1 MMLLAINTTIVML
14 GVIVFL
20 IVTLILVGMLL
31 FAKAKLTP
39 KGEVKVDINHGEKE
53 LVTEP
58 GSTLLATLGNNKIF
72 LPSACGG
79 KGSCGMCRCQVESGA
94 GAILPTETGFFS
106 YKQQH
111 NNWRLACQVKVKEN
125 IEMHIPEE
133 VLGIKKWE
141 CEVVSNRNISTFL
154 KEFVVKLPE
163 GENLKF
169 KSGGYIQIDVPA
181 IDVDFKTFDIDEKYK
196 ADWERMKMFDLKMH
210 NPEATYRAYSMANS
224 PAEGNIIM
232 LNIRIATPPFDK
244 AIGGFANVNPG
255 ICSSYI
261 FSRKPGDKVSIS
273 GPYGEFFLRDT
284 NNEMMFIG
292 GGAGMAPMRSHIFNL
307 FHTMHT
313 DRKVTFWYGARAL
326 QEAPYVDEF
335 NKIQEENPN
344 FHWTLAL
351 DKPDPVADKAGVAYK
366 PGFVHQV
373 IFENYLKNHEN
384 PEDIEYYLCGPPM
397 MIAAVTK
404 MLYDLGVPDEN
415 VMYDNFGG

>member
-1 MMLLAINTTIVML
+1 MMLLAINTTIVMP

-94 GAILPTETGFFS
+94 GSILPTETGFFS

-111 NNWRLACQVKVKEN
+111 DNWRLACQVKVKEN

-351 DKPDPVADKAGVAYK
+351 DRPDPVADAAGVAYK

-397 MIAAVTK
+397 MISAVTK